1 MRRWP
6 HDQVSTQQLDAAAK
20 PVWEHYKRDGAVDN
34 QLRAEWLTAVRL
46 SSLCARHACS
56 PPVHRS
62 IPTTARRVAAVGKLL
77 NEFNLSGL
85 GRHDLTPE
93 VAAVFAARVL
103 LHPGETQPTTAE
115 LQYVEHLFDEW
126 WDPDTRSACLTDVE
140 RLYGKKEKL
149 PRGRPKKRA
158 SLPVS
163 RPRHGPRQ

>member
-1 MRRWP
+1 MADRG
-6 HDQVSTQQLDAAAK
+6 AAFL
-20 PVWEHYKRDGAVDN
+20 AV
-34 QLRAEWLTAVRL
+34 
-46 SSLCARHACS
+46 CS
-56 PPVHRS
+56 PRVLTTCAQKYTDNSTTRS
-62 IPTTARRVAAVGKLL
+62 RCRRKLL

-163 RPRHGPRQ
+163 RPDMDPDNDGDGDTVASERAARDL